1 MGSTG
6 GRKKPAAGTSTRN
19 TGLKDYVSWF
29 EIPAINFH
37 RAVAFYSQIYDI
49 AMETAETGAYAMA
62 FFPSAK
68 GIGGAVVTGPGCT
81 PSDTGTLVYLNAGKN
96 LEGVLSR
103 VEPAGGRVVMGKT
116 LINESAG
123 YFALFVDS
131 EGNKLA
137 LHSKK

>member
-1 MGSTG
+1 
-6 GRKKPAAGTSTRN
+6 
-19 TGLKDYVSWF
+19 
-29 EIPAINFH
+29 
-37 RAVAFYSQIYDI
+37 
-49 AMETAETGAYAMA
+49 METAETGAYAMA